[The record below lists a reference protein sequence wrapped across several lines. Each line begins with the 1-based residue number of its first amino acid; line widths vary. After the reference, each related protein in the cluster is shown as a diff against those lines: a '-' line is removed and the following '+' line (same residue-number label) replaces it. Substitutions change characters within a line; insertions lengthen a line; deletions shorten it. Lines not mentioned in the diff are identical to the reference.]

1 VLRTRDWEVVEEM
14 GITIAAAT
22 GIDVGTSSCNH
33 RRTGHG
39 VGTFWIGLGME
50 KDVWDNVV
58 FKEGVRERKLP

>member
-1 VLRTRDWEVVEEM
+1 M
-14 GITIAAAT
+14 GITIAAAI